1 MGYIRKAY
9 REKLQ
14 KIDSRYNDLPKKW
27 NKFIDEIRIKHN
39 LIIKRAK
46 SQSVCTNCK
55 HEFVTNKKI
64 GEFEKCPNCKNRYRV
79 RSNRLKRYWFIDS
92 LVLLDKVDNDLV
104 FRYFEIWSAY
114 DNQNS
119 YYGFKNSVVE
129 YGRSF
134 FKKRIEVVNDRVSKC
149 QCYIHVNHY
158 QNHGTWREYRRHYS
172 FGKEGYVYPYNL
184 KEILKDTDYKYFR
197 FEKFLKEIG
206 TINFE
211 RVLENSLWYP
221 SFEMLLKLKLYNLAL
236 DANQFNNTGSFN
248 QIFGVPKDYYSFL
261 KRNKIDY
268 KQLEILRL
276 LQEKDIN
283 KIRYLSQYSIHTLEN
298 IKNYISLDSF
308 IKYAKMHRGKIDTYL
323 YKDYLKFAFLAG
335 LDLKNKKYIFPDN
348 LKERHDELEK
358 YVETNNRKLLNK
370 QISKRCK
377 ELNNNKYQ
385 DEMFIILPAKS
396 VEALENESKQ
406 QSNCVRTYS
415 EDYANGSCD
424 IYFMRLLCAKNK
436 SLVTVEVK
444 NNEVVQSRI
453 KHNYQPTEEQKLF
466 LEKWQQNV
474 LQNCRV

>member
-1 MGYIRKAY
+1 MGYIRKEY

-27 NKFIDEIRIKHN
+27 NKFINEIKVKHN
-39 LIIKRAK
+39 LIIKKAK
-46 SQSVCTNCK
+46 GQSICTNCK

-64 GEFEKCPNCKNRYRV
+64 GEYEKCPNCKNRYLV
-79 RSNRLKRYWFIDS
+79 RSNRLKKYWFINT
-92 LVLLDKVDNDLV
+92 LVLLDKIDDDLV
-104 FRYFEIWSAY
+104 FRYFEIWSSY
-114 DNQNS
+114 DNKSN
-119 YYGFKNSVVE
+119 YYGFKDSVVE

-134 FKKRIEVVNDRVSKC
+134 FKKRVEVVNDRLSKC
-149 QCYIHVNHY
+149 QCYIHVNHFY
-158 QNHGTWREYRRHYS
+158 THGTWREYTRNYG
-172 FGKEGYVYPYNL
+172 FGKEGFVYPYNL
-184 KEILKDTDYKYFR
+184 KTILKDTDYKYIR
-197 FEKFLKEIG
+197 FENFLNEIG
-206 TINFE
+206 EINFE
-211 RVLENSLWYP
+211 SVLENALCYP
-221 SFEMLLKLKLYNLAL
+221 SFEMLVKLKLYNLAL
-236 DANQFNNTGSFN
+236 DANKFENSGSFN
-248 QIFGVPKDYYSFL
+248 QIFGVPKDYYSFI
-261 KRNKIDY
+261 KRNKLNY

-276 LQEKDIN
+276 LQEKNID
-283 KIRYLSQYSIHTLEN
+283 KIRYLSQYSLLTLEN
-298 IKNYISLDSF
+298 VNHYISLDNF
-308 IKYAKMHRGKIDTYL
+308 IKYAKMHRAKIDTYL

-348 LKERHDELEK
+348 LKKRHDELEK

-444 NNEVVQSRI
+444 NNEIVQSRI
-453 KHNYQPTEEQKLF
+453 KHNYQPTEEQRLF
-466 LEKWQQNV
+466 LEKWQKIV
-474 LQNCRV
+474 LQSCRV

>member
-1 MGYIRKAY
+1 MGYIKKEY

-27 NKFIDEIRIKHN
+27 NKFIDEIKVKHN

-46 SQSVCTNCK
+46 GHSICTNCK
-55 HEFVTNKKI
+55 HEFITNKKI
-64 GEFEKCPNCKNRYRV
+64 GEYEKCPNCKNRYLV
-79 RSNRLKRYWFIDS
+79 KSSRLKRYWFINS
-92 LVLLDKVDNDLV
+92 LVLLDKVDDDIV

-114 DNQNS
+114 DNNNK
-119 YYGFKNSVVE
+119 YYGFKDSVVE
-129 YGRSF
+129 YARSF

-149 QCYIHVNHY
+149 QCYIHINHFY
-158 QNHGTWREYRRHYS
+158 THVTWREYTRNYS
-172 FGKEGYVYPYNL
+172 FGKDGYVYPYNL
-184 KEILKDTDYKYFR
+184 KEILKDTDYRFIK
-197 FEKFLKEIG
+197 FEKFLKHIG
-206 TINFE
+206 VINFE

-221 SFEMLLKLKLYNLAL
+221 SFEMLLKLKLYDLAL
-236 DANQFNNTGSFN
+236 DARNFKNTGSFN

-261 KRNKIDY
+261 KRNRINYD
-268 KQLEILRL
+268 QLEILRL
-276 LQEKDIN
+276 IQEKNLD
-283 KIRYLSQYSIHTLEN
+283 KVRYLSRFSIYSLEE
-298 IKNYISLDSF
+298 IKNYISLDNF
-308 IKYAKMHRGKIDTYL
+308 IKYSKMHRGKIDTYL

-335 LDLKNKKYIFPDN
+335 LDLKNKRYMFPDN

-358 YVETNNRKLLNK
+358 YVKTNNRKLLNK

-377 ELNNNKYQ
+377 ELNNNTYQ

-396 VEALENESKQ
+396 LEALEKESKQ

-415 EDYANGSCD
+415 EDYAKGKCD
-424 IYFMRLLCAKNK
+424 IYFMRLLCNKNK

-453 KHNYQPTEEQKLF
+453 KYNDPPTEEQKLF